1 MSATAAWSRGV
12 AGADALRRGALRG
25 LARTSAGRAL
35 MRDRARRLGALAIL
49 QVLAVT
55 AVALAAPLWLLL
67 LGPLLL
73 GVPHV
78 ASDLRYFVVQP
89 RTPWPPRALVAVGA
103 LLGLMTLQRVALA
116 VGAPIPLPEGVSPL
130 QSELGLG
137 VSSVAAAL
145 WLGGWRRRRW
155 PALLAVVI
163 ALAVA
168 WRAPQAA
175 FMAFGHGHNL
185 VGPACALLLG
195 WREAGRGRLADG
207 ALGGLSAHALVA
219 LAALTFVAAQG
230 ALLGGAFDGLLLG
243 LGGLSA
249 PATGLDLGDLEA
261 QLAPGVGYP
270 WSMRLTVSFAIAQAV
285 HYAAW
290 LRWLPQLWSPR
301 RVPTPFAAALRRRR
315 CGCDRSAAGRA
326 GGLADAGPRRLPARR
341 RLPWL
346 ARAGGARAA
355 RRRWRRPERARGQR
369 QGPANRVAAR
379 LKERAERRSARRGT
393 GC

>member
-301 RVPTPFAAALRRRR
+301 RVPTPFAADVRGGVDALGAPLFVAVAVAAIGLPLVALVVSPTQARV
-315 CGCDRSAAGRA
+315 GYLHAVAFHGWLELAALGLLVAAG
-326 GGLADAGPRRLPARR
+326 GDLSGLGANDRGRRTESPR
-341 RLPWL
+341 
-346 ARAGGARAA
+346 G
-355 RRRWRRPERARGQR
+355 
-369 QGPANRVAAR
+369 
-379 LKERAERRSARRGT
+379 
-393 GC
+393 